1 MNAFFL
7 LIISQ
12 TNSYSSVPCTG
23 GDGFF
28 ADPEYCTRYYR
39 CSHGTDET
47 FECPRGTAWN
57 DESKSCAW
65 VDQVNCDQKKLGYST
80 STPNTTTTRK
90 KSDTE
95 SVLSD
100 TNAGPT
106 NGKDNSGNSLAIECQ
121 PTGIYSISDPTEC
134 NSYYQCD
141 KGTRTKLSCPER
153 KLFDTEKRECN
164 DHERVTCGAR
174 AINLSDKNQCVNKR
188 DGIHPDPERDCH
200 FYYQCLAQNKMRE
213 ARCPGD
219 QKFSSYTGRCGPAS
233 AAPIPCGS
241 FIPGSAAAKNHWNSG
256 IFIPIFLTM
265 VLAVKLNFQ

>member
-1 MNAFFL
+1 MIF
-7 LIISQ
+7 I
-12 TNSYSSVPCTG
+12 YSSVIQNIARDIIDVRMERMKPLN
-23 GDGFF
+23 
-28 ADPEYCTRYYR
+28 AHEVL
-39 CSHGTDET
+39 HGMM
-47 FECPRGTAWN
+47 N
-57 DESKSCAW
+57 
-65 VDQVNCDQKKLGYST
+65 
-80 STPNTTTTRK
+80 PNHTTTTRK

-100 TNAGPT
+100 TNAGSM
-106 NGKDNSGNSLAIECQ
+106 NGKDNSGNSPAIECQ
-121 PTGIYSISDPTEC
+121 PTGIYSIPDPTEC

-141 KGTRTKLSCPER
+141 KGTRTKLGCPER

-174 AINLSDKNQCVNKR
+174 AINLSDKNQCVSKR

-200 FYYQCLAQNKMRE
+200 FYYQCFGQNKMRE

-219 QKFSSYTGRCGPAS
+219 QKFSSYTGRCGPAN

-241 FIPGSAAAKNHWNSG
+241 FIPGNAAAKRHWNSG

-265 VLAVKLNFQ
+265 VLVVKLNF